1 MTDKVQKIKD
11 WISKEQDGLMDA
23 QGNFEYPEHEG
34 AYHILC
40 NLDAYIDSLQEEP
53 VILTEEIL
61 KKNGF
66 KLNPRPRYKEPFW
79 SELFTASDGRKYY
92 FKINMEQRVETLM
105 TIEPLATD
113 DEHGHPTCYLPHPKT
128 IQQLEK
134 SLRLFNIKYV
144 IKV

>member
-1 MTDKVQKIKD
+1 MNIQQLRAQIAAL
-11 WISKEQDGLMDA
+11 QDATMDENR
-23 QGNFEYPEHEG
+23 NFRSGYDEG
-34 AYHILC
+34 KF
-40 NLDAYIDSLQEEP
+40 DALSAVDALLDSLQEEP

-66 KLNPRPRYKEPFW
+66 ELKPRPRYKEPFW
-79 SELFTASDGRKYY
+79 SKLFTAYDGRMYY

-105 TIEPLATD
+105 TVAPLATD
-113 DEHGHPTCYLPHPKT
+113 DGHGHPTCYLPHPKT